1 METIGKM
8 VAAVV
13 AKRDSASRPSRS
25 GALAKLAKTDSD
37 GLPIVYDRAID
48 LELPKKVFSHWIPT
62 VGPRA
67 KIRELTAEERSSLEI
82 RAASLEV
89 CLTPFRKGDPD
100 VEAAIYG
107 MFGGFR
113 AMRAR
118 GEDAL
123 ATLEV
128 VTAILAEFPAWA
140 IIKACLKIAK
150 TNLNWALN
158 DGQIYAEVKEIVRLY
173 KFHHDQAH
181 ALLDAPVEAPPKP
194 IPVGSRQTAA
204 EPTEDPVRVP
214 GDGKHFD
221 RIKADLE
228 ARKARSAAQSP
239 QEVSGGQS
247 S

>member
-1 METIGKM
+1 MP
-8 VAAVV
+8 V
-13 AKRDSASRPSRS
+13 
-25 GALAKLAKTDSD
+25 
-37 GLPIVYDRAID
+37 VYDRPLD
-48 LELPKKVFSHWIPT
+48 FELPRKVFSPWIPT

-67 KIRELTAEERSSLEI
+67 IIRALVPEERSALEI
-82 RAASLEV
+82 RVASLEV
-89 CLTPFRKGDPD
+89 CLTPFRKGDAD

-113 AMRAR
+113 AMRLR
-118 GEDAL
+118 GEDAH

-128 VTAILAEFPAWA
+128 VTSILAEFPAWA

-173 KFHHDQAH
+173 KLHRDQAQ

-194 IPVGSRQTAA
+194 TTIGSRQTAP
-204 EPTEDPVRVP
+204 EPTEAPIRVP

-228 ARKARSAAQSP
+228 ARKARTAAQSP
-239 QEVSGGQS
+239 QEAAGGQS
-247 S
+247 